1 MLKQQLLDEDEFQ
14 SDLESARQC
23 AQAPCRRVA
32 DHCSSLLDALIIFK
46 TWFIQRQ
53 GELSA
58 TNHQQHSI
66 TDGVHSSVIPFDQTN
81 GNTLPHC
88 SRSLAATNGPIES
101 CSAMET
107 ANMASAVV
115 LRERDWALSRMR
127 RMENQ
132 VSRLRSACLAM
143 RVQLEAGLRHKMEA
157 DQVKRELEMTL
168 RTVGHY
174 ENIISEG
181 NRLREDL
188 RTELTRVRKEMS
200 VARSRMAPNSANS
213 CVGSRSA
220 AIRMHDHP
228 SDSSE
233 RADSLATSMMA
244 ALGDTQSSS
253 TVELRTIVER
263 QTRWI
268 ETMNT
273 ETKELRENI
282 RALSEKDS
290 EQTKMIDTLRTT
302 VRDVMNR
309 ISALGYKRRKL
320 SSSPFGSILDFRWLS
335 SLAAHLHLEIPENLA
350 DIAVEHN
357 PKQSAVVT
365 TEAASYGQSAQ
376 PTTRCKR
383 RLRPELDKSKPE
395 PPKKTTKIEVPSP
408 AKVDLD
414 EYMESQSS
422 SISDA
427 ESVPSSAFHG
437 SKLLE
442 DVLSELH
449 HLESDPPLLLV
460 PNEPSPS
467 KKHVPD
473 LKSVI
478 DSPLASPTSSRT
490 LRKRRNSRLISDSSD
505 VQQVRAASPTVTLSS
520 SKTHKLL
527 LPELST
533 SIKRTGSPPVDG
545 TALAD
550 RTSPLLLELSSITE
564 PSNDEENTVATSTV
578 ESSPLPIHI
587 PAPTQGPRTR
597 RSNRNV
603 SDTVPD
609 TKRIVRKLSESSEDA
624 SITVPTRRR
633 KLRSL
638 KGAPL
643 EATELASLVQ
653 HDAES
658 LSQPLTRVVKRT
670 PPEGEPT
677 ETSKSRVRP
686 RRTENTA
693 VSQAHLNSTLSPP
706 SSTTVP
712 DVRPFVPC
720 GSKRPPRRSAAT
732 DVIADESIATRVLTC
747 PAGYTRKSRSKVQI
761 SSATTKKDE
770 IEDENTPSLL
780 SLLQSAYSP
789 NTIAWFDH
797 ITSETITNEASV
809 SDPVTANQLPPMHVH
824 DFSQSRSPP
833 VSTGDQ
839 QQHSSDSSS
848 HLTTDSA
855 VKAIPQQEP
864 VATALDLNSS
874 LQTSCSDYLLC
885 SASNGSPATLAQ
897 CLSNLPLTNSLDIV
911 WLTFLDVAHHDR
923 GKDSELREVKFVNLC
938 LALRSQLSVRQ
949 LSDWLLSHTDHF
961 RSPIQTAAAVKCVY
975 RLFSVDRSAEATSYS
990 RVYLTRLLQSLA
1002 NSNVD
1007 QFLLIS
1013 LPYIVDECHAIF
1025 SDLWPGLEP
1034 LRDAAA
1040 SQFYHPVADPQSFS
1054 FLIATMQ
1061 ALLAW
1066 QEARVMRFQTV
1077 IKQNK
1082 EKQPMDI
1089 QAILTRLH
1097 TNGWLPGQ
1105 PLDSGRPTGLTS
1117 LALSQ
1122 QNHRLRRL
1130 ALRLVDACLQLQR
1143 TEGSSSITMANTGPT
1158 PEIQEAAWSLHL
1170 LISAMAFVVG
1180 EEAIIDNEE
1189 DVQDCICELGGSTST
1204 HQRKRRN
1211 RQTHRQLRQGLL
1223 GWLLTGRLLP
1233 WLTKQAKTLRTAA
1246 TTDGQILFGRLLLVT
1261 TDLVVLGSHLFSS
1274 RNVPLVRRQPQCPT
1288 FPADELRST
1297 IFASGRRIL
1306 TLLEGQA
1313 MQPFSTSFISAT
1325 VRLIGFAPQRS
1336 MNLMLRF
1343 CRDAPSPRQLPSMPT
1358 SILWPHCP
1366 LPSLLSQSLNLVS
1379 SATHLPQ
1386 SIISAYTQACKL
1398 HMDSSLD

>member
-23 AQAPCRRVA
+23 TQAPCRRVA

-53 GELSA
+53 GELGP

-81 GNTLPHC
+81 V
-88 SRSLAATNGPIES
+88 GPIES

-143 RVQLEAGLRHKMEA
+143 RVQLEAGLRHKIEA

-168 RTVGHY
+168 KTVGHY

-188 RTELTRVRKEMS
+188 RTELARVRKEMS
-200 VARSRMAPNSANS
+200 VARARMAPNSASS

-228 SDSSE
+228 LDSSE
-233 RADSLATSMMA
+233 RAHSLATSMVA
-244 ALGDTQSSS
+244 VLGDTQSSS
-253 TVELRTIVER
+253 ANELRIIVER

-273 ETKELRENI
+273 ETKELRESI
-282 RALSEKDS
+282 RVLSEKDS

-302 VRDVMNR
+302 VRDVMDR
-309 ISALGYKRRKL
+309 ISALGHKRRKL
-320 SSSPFGSILDFRWLS
+320 SASPFGSILDFRWLS
-335 SLAAHLHLEIPENLA
+335 TLAAHLHLEIPENLA

-357 PKQSAVVT
+357 PKQDAGAT
-365 TEAASYGQSAQ
+365 TEAAAHDQSAQ

-383 RLRPELDKSKPE
+383 KLRPGLDKSKPE
-395 PPKKTTKIEVPSP
+395 PPKKTTKTEVTSP

-422 SISDA
+422 SISDV
-427 ESVPSSAFHG
+427 ESVPPSAVHG

-442 DVLSELH
+442 DLLSELH

-460 PNEPSPS
+460 PDEPSPS
-467 KKHVPD
+467 KNHVPD
-473 LKSVI
+473 LKSVT
-478 DSPLASPTSSRT
+478 DSPLVSPTSSRT
-490 LRKRRNSRLISDSSD
+490 PRKRRNSRLISDSSD
-505 VQQVRAASPTVTLSS
+505 AQQVRAASPTTVTSSS
-520 SKTHKLL
+520 SKTHKLEI
-527 LPELST
+527 PKLSA
-533 SIKRTGSPPVDG
+533 SNKRTGSPPVDG

-564 PSNDEENTVATSTV
+564 PSNDEENIAATSTV
-578 ESSPLPIHI
+578 QSSPLPTHI
-587 PAPTQGPRTR
+587 PTSTRGPRTR
-597 RSNRNV
+597 RSNRN
-603 SDTVPD
+603 VPD

-633 KLRSL
+633 NLRSS

-658 LSQPLTRVVKRT
+658 PSQPPTRVVKRT

-677 ETSKSRVRP
+677 ATSKNHVRS
-686 RRTENTA
+686 RRTENTT

-712 DVRPFVPC
+712 DVHPFVPC
-720 GSKRPPRRSAAT
+720 GSKRPPRRSAVA
-732 DVIADESIATRVLTC
+732 DVIADESIATRVPTC
-747 PAGYTRKSRSKVQI
+747 PAGYTRKSRSRVPV
-761 SSATTKKDE
+761 SSANTKKDE
-770 IEDENTPSLL
+770 REDENTLDICLL

-797 ITSETITNEASV
+797 ITSETITNEASI
-809 SDPVTANQLPPMHVH
+809 SDPVTANQLSPMDVH
-824 DFSQSRSPP
+824 DFSQSQLPP

-839 QQHSSDSSS
+839 QQHSSDSFS
-848 HLTTDSA
+848 HLTIDSA
-855 VKAIPQQEP
+855 VKAAPQQEP

-885 SASNGSPATLAQ
+885 SASNPSPATLAQ
-897 CLSNLPLTNSLDIV
+897 CLSNVPATNSLDIV
-911 WLTFLDVAHHDR
+911 WLTFLDLAHHDR
-923 GKDSELREVKFVNLC
+923 GKDSELREINFVNLC
-938 LALRSQLSVRQ
+938 LALTSQLSVRQ
-949 LSDWLLSHTDHF
+949 LSDWLLSHTNNF
-961 RSPIQTAAAVKCVY
+961 RSPIQTAVAVKCVY
-975 RLFSVDRSAEATSYS
+975 RLFSVDRSADSTNYS
-990 RVYLTRLLQSLA
+990 RVYLTRLLQSLT
-1002 NSNVD
+1002 NSTVD

-1025 SDLWPGLEP
+1025 RDLWPGLEP

-1066 QEARVMRFQTV
+1066 QEARIMRSQTV
-1077 IKQNK
+1077 IKQDRK
-1082 EKQPMDI
+1082 KQPMDI

-1105 PLDSGRPTGLTS
+1105 PLDSHRPTSLTS

-1143 TEGSSSITMANTGPT
+1143 TEGSSSITMVNAGPT
-1158 PEIQEAAWSLHL
+1158 VERQEAAWSLHI

-1189 DVQDCICELGGSTST
+1189 DVQDSVCELGSLTST

-1211 RQTHRQLRQGLL
+1211 RQMHRQQRQGLL

-1233 WLTKQAKTLRTAA
+1233 WLTKQAKMLRTSD
-1246 TTDGQILFGRLLLVT
+1246 TTDGQMLFDRLLLVT
-1261 TDLVVLGSHLFSS
+1261 TDLVVLGGQLFSS
-1274 RNVPLVRRQPQCPT
+1274 RNVPLIRRQSQPPT
-1288 FPADELRST
+1288 SPADELRST

-1325 VRLIGFAPQRS
+1325 VRLIGFAPQRAI
-1336 MNLMLRF
+1336 NLMLRF
-1343 CRDAPSPRQLPSMPT
+1343 CCDTPSPSQIPSMPT
-1358 SILWPHCP
+1358 SILWPHCT

-1379 SATHLPQ
+1379 SGTHLPQ
-1386 SIISAYTQACKL
+1386 SIISTYTQACKL
-1398 HMDSSLD
+1398 LMDSSLD